1 MAESD
6 AYVTAEYIRKAAELT
21 RTVKQR
27 TYELMHI
34 SPGATVLDI
43 GCGPAI
49 DTVALAKLVGP
60 HGSVTG
66 VDNDDEMLDQADAYA
81 KELGLEMIVRHVRGD
96 IAGLPFDDAVFDA
109 CRAERL
115 LQVLPASYQPHAVL
129 SEMIRVVK
137 KRGWVVIA
145 DTDWATASIDFSDPR
160 LERRLL
166 TFFADA
172 MRPNGYAG
180 RQLHGLIKRSGL
192 ANIFVEPF
200 PLLQTHLSQTPF
212 GPWIQ
217 HEALKARV
225 ASAGEIR
232 SWKEELEKRDKEGEF
247 FSCLTMI
254 VTAGQK
260 Q

>member
-1 MAESD
+1 MAGSD
-6 AYVTAEYIRKAAELT
+6 PYVTAEYLRKAAELT
-21 RTVKQR
+21 RKVKQR

-34 SPGATVLDI
+34 TPGANVLDV

-49 DTVALAKLVGP
+49 DTVSLARLVGP
-60 HGSVTG
+60 EGTVTG
-66 VDNDDEMLDQADAYA
+66 VDNDDEMLEQADAYA
-81 KELGLEMIVRHVRGD
+81 KEQGVERIVRNVRGD

-115 LQVLPASYQPHAVL
+115 LQVLPDSYQTHTVL

-137 KRGWVVIA
+137 KRGWVVMA
-145 DTDWATASIDFSDPR
+145 DTDWASASVDFCDPW

-180 RQLHGLIKRSGL
+180 RQLLCLMKRSGL
-192 ANIFVEPF
+192 ANIVVEPF
-200 PLLQTHLSQTPF
+200 PILQTQLSQTPF

-217 HEALKARV
+217 HEALKARI
-225 ASAGEIR
+225 ASADEVR
-232 SWKEELEKRDKEGEF
+232 RWKEELERRDRSGEF
-247 FSCLTMI
+247 FSCVTMI
-254 VTAGQK
+254 VAAGQK
-260 Q
+260 K